1 MGYREMKR
9 QGEFRQEA
17 GYRKEGCEE
26 AGYRKEGCEEAVCRK
41 EGYEE
46 AVCRKEGCEE
56 AVCRKEECEEAVC
69 RKEGCEEAGYRKKGY
84 EENGNRYAGI
94 KEFGYRSV
102 GFVAAIYGGYRIG
115 EVKDNMGRCLKNN
128 KKKWVKA
135 GGILLAVLLTACSG
149 EENDE
154 SNTALPSAIELDNI
168 MSEIPEAGDHS
179 SRQPGDASNP
189 EDALQA
195 DQGSGSNAADQ
206 VNEGS
211 NAAVQTDGGSDAAR
225 TDIVSTPE
233 PVREPIEEKLTP
245 EGIGWGLTFGDS
257 GAQPTGNASPQELA
271 LYDAYFMKEGDE
283 KVIYLT
289 FDCGYENGN
298 TEKILDALKAH
309 NAPATFFVVGHFLET
324 EPEIVN
330 RMAEEGHAVGNHTY
344 HHYDIDTLD
353 GEEFRKELEDVE
365 TLFHEITGEELSPY
379 YRPPEG
385 KCGTTNLKLA
395 KDLGYVTCFW
405 SLAYVDWDPDKQPT
419 HEAALDKLT
428 ARIHPGAIVLLHNT
442 SQTNGEILD
451 ELLTKWEEM
460 GYTFAPLSDLSD

>member
-211 NAAVQTDGGSDAAR
+211 NAAVQTLR
-225 TDIVSTPE
+225 
-233 PVREPIEEKLTP
+233 
-245 EGIGWGLTFGDS
+245 
-257 GAQPTGNASPQELA
+257 
-271 LYDAYFMKEGDE
+271 KEG
-283 KVIYLT
+283 
-289 FDCGYENGN
+289 
-298 TEKILDALKAH
+298 
-309 NAPATFFVVGHFLET
+309 
-324 EPEIVN
+324 
-330 RMAEEGHAVGNHTY
+330 
-344 HHYDIDTLD
+344 
-353 GEEFRKELEDVE
+353 
-365 TLFHEITGEELSPY
+365 
-379 YRPPEG
+379 
-385 KCGTTNLKLA
+385 
-395 KDLGYVTCFW
+395 
-405 SLAYVDWDPDKQPT
+405 
-419 HEAALDKLT
+419 
-428 ARIHPGAIVLLHNT
+428 
-442 SQTNGEILD
+442 SQQ
-451 ELLTKWEEM
+451 
-460 GYTFAPLSDLSD
+460 

>member
-26 AGYRKEGCEEAVCRK
+26 VVYRK

-46 AVCRKEGCEE
+46 AVCRKEGY
-56 AVCRKEECEEAVC
+56 
-69 RKEGCEEAGYRKKGY
+69 EEAGYRKEGY
-84 EENGNRYAGI
+84 EETGNRYDGI
-94 KEFGYRSV
+94 KESGYRSV
-102 GFVAAIYGGYRIG
+102 GFEAAIYGVYRIG
-115 EVKDNMGRCLKNN
+115 EAKDNMGRCLKNN

-149 EENDE
+149 EESDE

-168 MSEIPEAGDHS
+168 MSEIPEASNGDDALQGEDGKDFQTQHGDQQEAGDHS

-195 DQGSGSNAADQ
+195 AQGS
-206 VNEGS
+206 GS

-365 TLFHEITGEELSPY
+365 TLFHEITGEELSSY